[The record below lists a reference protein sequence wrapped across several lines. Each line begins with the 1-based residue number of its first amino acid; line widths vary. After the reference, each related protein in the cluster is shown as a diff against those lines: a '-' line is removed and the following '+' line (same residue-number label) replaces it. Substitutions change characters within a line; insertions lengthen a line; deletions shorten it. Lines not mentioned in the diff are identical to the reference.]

1 MGIKVKGRR
10 PSSFAGGFAIGVAF
24 TAVLLSVMIFLVR
37 PFAVQSNTSPVITSE
52 QNDLLTEQ
60 ANEKLETLYEV
71 IGENFYHDERTET
84 LQEGLYRGLLE
95 SLDDPYAVYYTPE
108 EYAKLENEMQGDY
121 SGIGVANDWD
131 QVTHEVIITEVYPD
145 SPAERAGL
153 QKGDQILSADGIL
166 AADYDMEAFS
176 ELILGEKGTQVELG
190 ILRGEEELTFTL
202 TRDDITLR
210 SVTHQMTEDGIGYL
224 RMSQFILPT
233 YTEFTEALAEMQ
245 SNGMKG
251 LMIDLRGN
259 LGGLVDSAVDILDD
273 ILPEGMVVH
282 TEDKYGNGQA
292 YCSDG
297 EHCIKIP
304 IVVLV
309 DGDTASAAEIFTAAI
324 RDFQYGTI
332 VGTTTYGKGI
342 VQSTIPLDDGSAV
355 KLTTETYYPPSGKSF
370 HGVGI
375 TPDVVLEYE
384 FLGTENDKY
393 DLSLDNQYLC
403 GLEILREQMRDAD
416 VTLRK

>member
-1 MGIKVKGRR
+1 MGIKEKRKR

-37 PFAVQSNTSPVITSE
+37 AFAVQSETSPAITSE
-52 QNDLLTEQ
+52 QNDLLTEEVD
-60 ANEKLETLYEV
+60 EKLETLYEV
-71 IGENFYHDERTET
+71 IGENFYHDVRSET

-95 SLDDPYAVYYTPE
+95 SLGDPYAEYYTPE

-121 SGIGVANDWD
+121 SGIGVATDWD
-131 QVTHEVIITEVYPD
+131 PETHEMIIAKVYPD

-153 QKGDQILSADGIL
+153 QKGDQILSVDGIL
-166 AADYDMEAFS
+166 AADYDMEAFG
-176 ELILGEKGTQVELG
+176 ELIRGEKGTQVELG

-202 TRDDITLR
+202 TRDDITLH
-210 SVTHQMTEDGIGYL
+210 SITHEMTEDGIGYL
-224 RMSQFILPT
+224 CISQFILPT
-233 YTEFTEALAEMQ
+233 YTEFTEALTEMQ
-245 SNGMKG
+245 NSGMKG
-251 LMIDLRGN
+251 LIIDLRGN
-259 LGGLVDSAVDILDD
+259 LGGLVDSAVDVLDE

-292 YCSDG
+292 YCSDA
-297 EHCIKIP
+297 EHFIKIP

-309 DGDTASAAEIFTAAI
+309 DEDTASAAEIFTAAI

-375 TPDVVLEYE
+375 TPDEVLEYE
-384 FLGTENDKY
+384 FLGTEDDEY
-393 DLSLDNQYLC
+393 DLSLDNQYLR
-403 GLEILREQMRDAD
+403 GLEILREQIQDAD
-416 VTLRK
+416 VTLKR